1 MAEVQ
6 CNSRHAGPES
16 RHKQSISFRQN
27 GKLVHMHETVPD
39 IAAQAIAESENG
51 AVYCS
56 PERGVCVLPCSR
68 PQQIGDLW

>member
-16 RHKQSISFRQN
+16 RHKQSIPFRQN

-39 IAAQAIAESENG
+39 IAVHAMAISQDV

-68 PQQIGDLW
+68 PQQAGDLG

>member
-1 MAEVQ
+1 M
-6 CNSRHAGPES
+6 
-16 RHKQSISFRQN
+16 QSVAYRQN

-39 IAAQAIAESENG
+39 IIAVQAIAESENG

-68 PQQIGDLW
+68 PQQAGDLG